1 MIASKTSLSLALI
14 VKDEAR
20 CLARCLRSVQGVV
33 NEIVVVDTGSAD
45 DTVRIARECQARVI
59 DFAWRDDFAAARN
72 FALAQTTGDWILVLD
87 ADEHASPALA
97 AEIPGFIGAG
107 PAIGRLRI
115 VSDFRRNNQTLRSQ
129 SLVSRLFP
137 RGAHFEGRI
146 HEQLISP
153 LPRQDL
159 RGELWHDGYLEPSK
173 SSRNVRL
180 LERELERSPDNVYLR
195 FQLALEYTSLDQTA
209 KALSCLRRAYAG
221 LRTDEPFAP
230 NLVVDYLYALRELN
244 HFEEGLRVIEQAERF
259 CQDLPD
265 FHLVCGLFYLQLARS
280 NPAQYIG
287 YLPNVEQRFR
297 RCLALGETAHYK
309 SVAGTGSF
317 LAYYNLGAL
326 YHAFGES
333 AAARRC
339 FERAAGFGYEPAR
352 RMLATLASQAG
363 PAHE

>member
-97 AEIPGFIGAG
+97 AEISGFIATR
-107 PAIGRLRI
+107 PAIGRLKI

-129 SLVSRLFP
+129 CFVSRLFP

-153 LPRQDL
+153 LPRLDL
-159 RGELWHDGYLEPSK
+159 PSELWHDGYLEPSK
-173 SSRNVRL
+173 SARNVQL
-180 LERELERSPDNVYLR
+180 LERELERSPDSAYLR
-195 FQLALEYTSLDQTA
+195 FQLALEYSSLNQTA
-209 KALSCLRRAYAG
+209 QALPCLQRAYAG
-221 LRTDEPFAP
+221 MRTDEPFAP
-230 NLVVDYLYALRELN
+230 NLVVDYLYALCELN
-244 HFEEGLRVIEQAERF
+244 RFEEGLRVIAQAERF

-265 FHLVCGLFYLQLARS
+265 FHLVCGLFYMQLVRS
-280 NPAQYIG
+280 NPAQYLA
-287 YLPNVEQRFR
+287 YLPDIEQRFQ
-297 RCLALGETAHYK
+297 RCLALGESARYK
-309 SVAGTGSF
+309 SVVGTGTF
-317 LAYYNLGAL
+317 LACYNLGAL
-326 YHAFGES
+326 YHVFGQA
-333 AAARRC
+333 AAARQC
-339 FERAAGFGYEPAR
+339 FEQAAGFGYEPAR
-352 RMLATLASQAG
+352 QMLATLGSC
-363 PAHE
+363 